1 MESNLVEVRGKERIA
16 VFQNMTSKE
25 LNEVKFDFLHIVPA
39 QTAPEFI
46 SESKLGNAQGYVDVD
61 KFTLQ
66 HVKYSL

>member
-1 MESNLVEVRGKERIA
+1 
-16 VFQNMTSKE
+16 MTSKE